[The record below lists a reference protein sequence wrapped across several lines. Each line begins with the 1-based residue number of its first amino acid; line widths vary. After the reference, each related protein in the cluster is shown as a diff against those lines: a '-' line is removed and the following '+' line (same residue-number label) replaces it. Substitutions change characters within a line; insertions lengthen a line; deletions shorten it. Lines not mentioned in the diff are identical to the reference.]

1 MEFLCQ
7 ELSKI
12 NNQSININNLISIC
26 NSYYLKPAH
35 NISDLKLRNQKIKG
49 DIFEA
54 FCYLYLINIYKL
66 DKVWYIS
73 QLPKEIQHTLN
84 LTTNDMG
91 IDLIG
96 QDSQENF
103 YAIQAKFKK
112 RNGNRKTM
120 VSWKQL
126 STFYA
131 LCLKTGPYKKHIII
145 TTADYVRHVGNK
157 TQKDETIGYNKLSK
171 INHFDWL
178 ILSKYF
184 ESNKGFY
191 TINDQNKID
200 NLDQNKIDN
209 LNQNKIDNLDQN
221 KIDKPDE
228 NKQNNNIS
236 LKQLREKRLFY
247 FEKL

>member
-1 MEFLCQ
+1 MEYLCK

-12 NNQSININNLISIC
+12 TNQSIDVNKLISIC
-26 NSYYLKPAH
+26 DSFYQKPAH
-35 NISDLKLRNQKIKG
+35 SISDLKLRNQKIKG

-66 DKVWYIS
+66 NNVWYIS
-73 QLPKEIQHTLN
+73 ELPIEIQNRLN
-84 LTTNDMG
+84 ITNKDMG

-96 QDSQENF
+96 HDSQDNF

-112 RNGNRKTM
+112 RNGNRKIM

-178 ILSKYF
+178 KLSNYYQ
-184 ESNKGFY
+184 SIKGFNP
-191 TINDQNKID
+191 INNVID
-200 NLDQNKIDN
+200 TDDE
-209 LNQNKIDNLDQN
+209 
-221 KIDKPDE
+221 DE
-228 NKQNNNIS
+228 NQPSNNFS
-236 LKQLREKRLFY
+236 LKELREKRLSY
-247 FEKL
+247 FGKF